1 MANKIF
7 LIGLM
12 GSGKSFWAEKLA
24 NVLTIPFFDLDAE
37 IERSEKRSITAIF
50 QTDGQDEFRRKEAQ
64 ALRAFSNYESFV
76 LSTGGGTPCFNGN
89 MQWMNEH
96 GITIWIDESPDVTAE
111 RLKGQREHRPLVAD
125 LPEGGVREF
134 LSDMLMNRRAYYEQ
148 AKLHLAGDQIK
159 EENFLKI
166 IRNE

>member
-1 MANKIF
+1 MDRKIF

-12 GSGKSFWAEKLA
+12 GTGKSFWAQKLA
-24 NVLTIPFFDLDAE
+24 AALHVPFFDLDAE
-37 IERSEKRSITAIF
+37 IERNEKRSITAIF

-64 ALRAFSNYESFV
+64 ALRAFANYKSFV
-76 LSTGGGTPCFNGN
+76 LSTGGGTPCFNNN

-96 GITIWIDESPDVTAE
+96 GITIWIDESLDVIAE
-111 RLKGQREHRPLVAD
+111 RLKGQREHRPLVAE
-125 LPEGGVREF
+125 LPEQGVKDF
-134 LSDMLMNRRAYYEQ
+134 LSDMLTNRRAYYEQ
-148 AKLHLAGDQIK
+148 AKLHLAGDEIK

>member
-64 ALRAFSNYESFV
+64 ALRAHATPPFV
-76 LSTGGGTPCFNGN
+76 V
-89 MQWMNEH
+89 
-96 GITIWIDESPDVTAE
+96 DPDRSMTEVS
-111 RLKGQREHRPLVAD
+111 V
-125 LPEGGVREF
+125 
-134 LSDMLMNRRAYYEQ
+134 LMPR
-148 AKLHLAGDQIK
+148 
-159 EENFLKI
+159 
-166 IRNE
+166 